1 MISLNTQ
8 FLVYQILKQYPFF
21 HKKRVT
27 YNPAYIKKSE
37 QKIWSVI
44 CIIRFFIDDAIRII
58 SRINILFN
66 LKIIDM

>member
-37 QKIWSVI
+37 QK
-44 CIIRFFIDDAIRII
+44 FGA
-58 SRINILFN
+58 LFA
-66 LKIIDM
+66 LSGFLLMMLLELFLG